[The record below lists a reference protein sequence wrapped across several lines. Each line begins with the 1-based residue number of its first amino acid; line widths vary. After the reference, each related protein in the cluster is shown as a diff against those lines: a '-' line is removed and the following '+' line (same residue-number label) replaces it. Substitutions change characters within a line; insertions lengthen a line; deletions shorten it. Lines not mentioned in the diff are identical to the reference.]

1 MNELED
7 IQDRFLEILCKQGLF
22 GSIYLVS
29 GIQLKGIFTGYDKEA
44 IFLKSQNNS
53 NEQMIYKHAI
63 ATIVPLD
70 NMELQ
75 DKE

>member
-1 MNELED
+1 MPEDKKIQNE
-7 IQDRFLEILCKQGLF
+7 FLQNLCEQNQF
-22 GSIYLVS
+22 GSIYLIS
-29 GIQLKGIFTGYDKEA
+29 GIQLKGIFTAFDDQA

-70 NMELQ
+70 EE
-75 DKE
+75 K

>member
-1 MNELED
+1 MPEDKKIQNE
-7 IQDRFLEILCKQGLF
+7 FLQNLCEQNRF
-22 GSIYLVS
+22 GSIYLIS
-29 GIQLKGIFTGYDKEA
+29 GIQLKGIFTAFDDQA

-70 NMELQ
+70 EE
-75 DKE
+75 K

>member
-1 MNELED
+1 MEETKTL
-7 IQDRFLEILCKQGLF
+7 QDKFLDILCEQSLF

-70 NMELQ
+70 NVDMQE
-75 DKE
+75 K